1 MGGPDVLHLVRGT
14 VGHDDEQLDSYRAG
28 AS

>member
-1 MGGPDVLHLVRGT
+1 VLHLVRGT